1 MTTSK
6 YKKRSINVDHE
17 TITRCKALAD
27 DWAVSIS
34 VLIRLLIRDAYE
46 KHLDKQSKQDSS
58 RSRIFCNS

>member
-1 MTTSK
+1 MTASK

-27 DWAVSIS
+27 DWAVSVS

-46 KHLDKQSKQDSS
+46 KHQEKLLKQDNS
-58 RSRIFCNS
+58 RSC